1 MQQITVDQLASIHPE
16 AIIIDVREQQEY
28 DDAHVEGV
36 RLIPMSSFVE
46 RIAEVP
52 RDETLYIMCAAG
64 GRSAQVT
71 HYLTQEGFDAVNVA
85 GGISAWV
92 GAGHPIARG

>member
-1 MQQITVDQLASIHPE
+1 
-16 AIIIDVREQQEY
+16 
-28 DDAHVEGV
+28 
-36 RLIPMSSFVE
+36 MSSFVE

-71 HYLTQEGFDAVNVA
+71 QYLTQEGFDAVNVA

>member
-1 MQQITVDQLASIHPE
+1 MQQITVDQLATIRTE
-16 AIIIDVREQQEY
+16 ATIIDVREQHEY
-28 DDAHVEGV
+28 DEAHVEGV
-36 RLIPMSSFVE
+36 QLIPMSSFVE
-46 RIAEVP
+46 RLAEVP

-71 HYLTQEGFDAVNVA
+71 QYLTQEGFDAVNVA

-92 GAGHPIARG
+92 GAGHPIERG